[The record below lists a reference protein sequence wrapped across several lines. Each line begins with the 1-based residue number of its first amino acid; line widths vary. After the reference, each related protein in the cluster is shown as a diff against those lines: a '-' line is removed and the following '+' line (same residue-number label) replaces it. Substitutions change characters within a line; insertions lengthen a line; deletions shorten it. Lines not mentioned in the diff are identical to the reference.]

1 MVDALVADDSKF
13 MRMLI
18 TRLVLMCGVKNVV
31 EASNGKE
38 VLEKCKKPNLI
49 FLDINMPE
57 LDGLQTLKKIKKI
70 NPSAKV
76 IIISAIGQEDTV
88 KEALQEGAEEYIT
101 KPFSQEN
108 FLKTVKRF
116 LSQ

>member
-1 MVDALVADDSKF
+1 MVDVLVADDSKF
-13 MRMLI
+13 MRTLI
-18 TRLVLMCGVKNVV
+18 IKLLSLCGVKNVL

-38 VLEKCKKPNLI
+38 VLEKCKQPNLI
-49 FLDINMPE
+49 FLDINMPK
-57 LDGLQTLKKIKKI
+57 LDGLQTLKKLKKI

-101 KPFSQEN
+101 KPFSQEA

-116 LSQ
+116 LPQ